1 MSNQE
6 QHDDPRSHEELLHA
20 ALTEDDED
28 LAWGAIAALH
38 QLGNADT
45 CKAARQLCASQDAHE
60 RHVGADI
67 LGQLALPE
75 RTFQEESVQV
85 LLSMLEHEQ
94 DPAVLHSIAV
104 ALGHRHDSRAI
115 KPLARLKNHPH
126 PDVREGVVHGLMA
139 YEDELAINTLI
150 ELSADP
156 ESLIRDWATFGLG
169 TQIKSDTPAI
179 RSALLAR
186 TSDEDVDVRAE
197 AIIGLARRRDQ
208 HVAELLISLLD
219 PDIFWSDISSGD
231 YSRSLELEAA
241 EELADPRLLP
251 ALERLA
257 HEWGGY
263 NEAMVHEDSL
273 YDVLEE
279 AIKACQPSNGD

>member
-1 MSNQE
+1 
-6 QHDDPRSHEELLHA
+6 
-20 ALTEDDED
+20 
-28 LAWGAIAALH
+28 
-38 QLGNADT
+38 
-45 CKAARQLCASQDAHE
+45 
-60 RHVGADI
+60 
-67 LGQLALPE
+67 
-75 RTFQEESVQV
+75 
-85 LLSMLEHEQ
+85 MLEHEQ

-104 ALGHRHDSRAI
+104 ALGHRHDPRAI
-115 KPLARLKNHPH
+115 RPLARFKNHPD
-126 PDVREGVVHGLMA
+126 PGVREGVVHGLMA
-139 YEDELAINTLI
+139 YEDELAISTLI

-197 AIIGLARRRDQ
+197 ALIGLAKRRDQ
-208 HVAELLISLLD
+208 RVAELLIPLLE

-257 HEWGGY
+257 QEWGRY

-279 AIKACQPSNGD
+279 AIKACQPGKGA